1 MDWKLF
7 ATAFVAFFVAELG
20 DKTQIAALAL
30 SGAHPRPFTIFLGA
44 WLALGV
50 TTALGVAVGT
60 VAGRFVSERA
70 LEVAAGAIF
79 LALGAWTLWGAWRG
93 PGGQS

>member
-1 MDWKLF
+1 M
-7 ATAFVAFFVAELG
+7 AFGTVFVAELG

-30 SGAHPRPFTIFLGA
+30 SGANPRPFTIFLGA

-70 LEVAAGAIF
+70 LEIAAGVIF
-79 LALGAWTLWGAWRG
+79 LALGAWTLFGVWRE
-93 PGGQS
+93 PAAP